1 MIHVFIGT
9 KAQYIKT
16 APLLRH
22 LEASG
27 LTYNLIDSGQHSGLA
42 PRLRKELGL
51 REPDVSLRSGLDL
64 MTMPAVSCWLFSSMA
79 RAILNPASVR
89 RELFR
94 GDRRGL
100 CLIHGDTPSTLLSAF
115 LARRSGLRIA
125 HLEAGLRSFNYLHP
139 FPEELIRMIV
149 MRWADLLFAPSEW
162 AAANLG
168 KLRVRGSV
176 INVGA
181 NTNIDALRYSLTI
194 PVNGFPLPKDP
205 FILVTIHRVETLHS
219 SRRLRQLVQLIL
231 GQAQHRQVVFILHP
245 PTELILKKKKLY
257 PSLTEA
263 SNLILLPLLPHGAF
277 LRYLNRA
284 DFVITDGGS
293 VQEECA
299 LLGKPCLLMRR
310 RTERLDGIGSNVIL
324 SAFEPK
330 IIEYFLEHWQTLSGS
345 PADLSVRPSE
355 RIARFLQRYEESSL
369 GTQRQFSPDYHQFWD
384 EAGHD

>member
-1 MIHVFIGT
+1 MIHVFLGT

-22 LEASG
+22 LDTDG
-27 LTYNLIDSGQHSGLA
+27 RRYNLIDSGQHSGLT

-51 REPDVSLRSGLDL
+51 REPDVLLRVGLDL
-64 MTMPAVSCWLFSSMA
+64 KTMPAVFFWLFSSMA

-89 RELFR
+89 RKLFR
-94 GDRRGL
+94 GDRQGL

-115 LARRSGLRIA
+115 LARISGLRIA

-139 FPEELIRMIV
+139 FPEEFIRMIV
-149 MRWADLLFAPSEW
+149 MRWADLLFAPSDR
-162 AAANLG
+162 AAANLAKMG
-168 KLRVRGSV
+168 VRGSI
-176 INVGA
+176 INLGA
-181 NTNIDALRYSLTI
+181 NTNVDALRYGLTL
-194 PVNGFPLPKDP
+194 PGNGFPLPKDP

-219 SRRLRQLVQLIL
+219 SRKLRQVVQLIL
-231 GQAQHRQVVFILHP
+231 RQTQHRLVVFILHP

-263 SNLILLPLLPHGAF
+263 SNLVLLPLLPHSDF
-277 LRYLNRA
+277 LRYLTRA

-310 RTERLDGIGSNVIL
+310 RTERLDGIGRNVIL
-324 SAFEPK
+324 SAFEAK
-330 IIEYFLEHWQTLSGS
+330 IIEHFLEHWQTLSGS
-345 PADLSVRPSE
+345 PADLSIRPSE
-355 RIARFLQRYEESSL
+355 HIARVLQRYEESSP
-369 GTQRQFSPDYHQFWD
+369 GTQRQTSQGYHQFWD